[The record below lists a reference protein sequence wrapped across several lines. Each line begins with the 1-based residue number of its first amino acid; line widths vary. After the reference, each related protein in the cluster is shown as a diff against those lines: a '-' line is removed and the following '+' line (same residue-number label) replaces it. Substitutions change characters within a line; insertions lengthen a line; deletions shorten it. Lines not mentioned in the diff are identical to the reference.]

1 VPTETLEEFAQPR
14 GTAARRLHEVD
25 MSAGELFNEE
35 RSAEVAASFDTTSDP
50 RLRTVLTSLAAHRTR
65 S

>member
-25 MSAGELFNEE
+25 MGAGELFSEHM
-35 RSAEVAASFDTTSDP
+35 SDEVRQESVEQVPA
-50 RLRTVLTSLAAHRTR
+50 
-65 S
+65 